1 MNKLAAGELS
11 APVKTEFG
19 WHLIKVQERRTH
31 DSTEEYERAKVQKLL
46 RARKYDE
53 ELILWMRRLRDE
65 SYVEYRIDMP

>member
-1 MNKLAAGELS
+1 MNKLAPGELS
-11 APVKTEFG
+11 PPVKTEFG
-19 WHLIKVQERRTH
+19 WHLIEVQERRTH
-31 DSTEEYERAKVQKLL
+31 DSTEEYERTKVQQLL

>member
-1 MNKLAAGELS
+1 M
-11 APVKTEFG
+11 T
-19 WHLIKVQERRTH
+19 
-31 DSTEEYERAKVQKLL
+31 KLL

>member
-1 MNKLAAGELS
+1 
-11 APVKTEFG
+11 VKTEFG
-19 WHLIKVQERRTH
+19 WHLIEVQERRTH